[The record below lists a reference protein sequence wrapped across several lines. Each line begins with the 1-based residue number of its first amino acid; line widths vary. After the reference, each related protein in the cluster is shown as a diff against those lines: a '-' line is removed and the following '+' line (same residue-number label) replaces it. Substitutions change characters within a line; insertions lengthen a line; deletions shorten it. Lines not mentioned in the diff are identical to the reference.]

1 MLTEERSRGG
11 RYPATLLDRLLDD
24 DRWPCKANLLT
35 RAHDMDELVGDIS
48 TQSVYVTLPNPLLG
62 VACVSA
68 RPVDAWSVTLPGAT
82 HRADVHAGPGRPTT
96 PSWCTTG

>member
-24 DRWPCKANLLT
+24 DHWPCKANLLT

-48 TQSVYVTLPNPLLG
+48 TQSVYVSLPNPLLG
-62 VACVSA
+62 V
-68 RPVDAWSVTLPGAT
+68 GA
-82 HRADVHAGPGRPTT
+82 
-96 PSWCTTG
+96 